1 MKDRRGKKGGSK
13 DILSHSSFQDHL
25 PQFQLSMSSIRAPLA
40 RWEENTSFEL
50 DPVWVVRDLNEQ
62 TTLTSHF
69 PQTSFPS
76 SSSSQNGGRSS
87 AERLNYGDCQ
97 PPACTETDKTVG
109 CFREDGADEP
119 LFPEASSRGETGR
132 GGGQCQDDSKASL
145 LSPREKEL
153 RKFYKRRAAFID
165 FLIKYSLFVS
175 NFLFWFAGV
184 AAVGFGYWLLSEKG
198 RIVTDGMYFFF
209 DPAVMSMVNGCVV
222 FTVAFFGCL
231 GALRENILL
240 LKIFQVSLY
249 VVLIIETAV
258 AILVFIFYTMPEVR
272 KNLKIGPEYVL
283 TQAVKRYHHDDGLK
297 MWIDLIQKE
306 FKCCGVTDSYDGF
319 RDWQQDEYFNC
330 SDSNPSTQRCA
341 VPVSCCIIEPGD
353 YMNMMCGFQTT
364 DKSREDVF
372 NRIFTKGCM
381 KSFGEWLANNEV
393 VIGAVCAG
401 IIIPQICGV
410 LLARMLM
417 KRILQKREQWEWRRR

>member
-306 FKCCGVTDSYDGF
+306 
-319 RDWQQDEYFNC
+319 
-330 SDSNPSTQRCA
+330 
-341 VPVSCCIIEPGD
+341 GD

>member
-240 LKIFQVSLY
+240 LKIF
-249 VVLIIETAV
+249 
-258 AILVFIFYTMPEVR
+258 
-272 KNLKIGPEYVL
+272 
-283 TQAVKRYHHDDGLK
+283 
-297 MWIDLIQKE
+297 
-306 FKCCGVTDSYDGF
+306 KCCGVTDSYDGF